1 MTIDL
6 EYSLHGGRYE
16 VFRWFYPP
24 SMLSDTIQITCISV
38 KENDQ

>member
-6 EYSLHGGRYE
+6 EYSQHGGHYE
-16 VFRWFYPP
+16 VFRWIYPP
-24 SMLSDTIQITCISV
+24 SMLSDSKQIICISV